1 MSREMGEQPDVL
13 ASLVARWETHCA
25 AVAAIVPR
33 PLAGV
38 VFLARGSSH
47 NAALLGRYAVELA
60 SGRPAGLVAPSVHT
74 RYQSF
79 VDYSGYLVVALS
91 QSGETPEIVTT
102 SERLRE
108 SGARVV
114 AITNGPVSSLVG
126 AADLTLSLDAGEER
140 AVPAT
145 KTVTAQ
151 MLLVLAVAASLGRIP
166 VEARDLIRLP
176 AAVAEVLSDPSP
188 ARALVSRWSE
198 QRRLLVS
205 ARGLLVAASVETA
218 LKVKET
224 AGVFAQGMSSADL
237 LHGPIAAVADVP
249 ILTFVGPGQA
259 GSDVDAVIGRLRA
272 MGEDVAVCS
281 TSPSAELPLP
291 PGLPEPL
298 DVLVATVRGQQV
310 ARDWALAAGRDP
322 DAPLGLTKVTATT

>member
-1 MSREMGEQPDVL
+1 MTMEMAEQPAVL
-13 ASLVARWETHCA
+13 ASLAERWEEHRA
-25 AVAAIVPR
+25 AVAAVAPR

-47 NAALLGRYAVELA
+47 NAALLGRYVVELA

-74 RYQSF
+74 RYNGLI
-79 VDYSGYLVVALS
+79 DYSGYLVVALS

-102 SERLRE
+102 SQRLRE
-108 SGARVV
+108 AGARVV
-114 AITNGPVSSLVG
+114 AITNRAESGLAA
-126 AADLTLSLDAGEER
+126 AADLTLALGAGEEL

-151 MLLVLAVAASLGRIP
+151 MLLVLAVAAALGP
-166 VEARDLIRLP
+166 VGVDSRDLLRLP
-176 AAVAEVLSDPSP
+176 GAVAEVLADPSP
-188 ARALVSRWSE
+188 SHMLVNRWIH

-205 ARGLLVAASVETA
+205 ARGLLVAASMETA
-218 LKVKET
+218 LKIKET

-237 LHGPIAAVADVP
+237 LHGPIAAVSDVP

-259 GSDVDAVIGRLRA
+259 GADVGSLIERLRS

-281 TSPSAELPLP
+281 ASPDATLPLP
-291 PGLPEPL
+291 GGLPEPL
-298 DVLVATVRGQQV
+298 DVVVATVRGQQL

-322 DAPLGLTKVTATT
+322 DAPEGLSKVTATT